1 MGMLL
6 EMAGRQL
13 AASDK
18 MKSSSLELAR
28 LRRTVVPVA
37 QIQDQLDTIR
47 LFADNPAKSELERNS
62 LLFDAFFFSYRL
74 YFMRKKKCSEKNS
87 LFFFFF

>member
-6 EMAGRQL
+6 EMAGRRL

-47 LFADNPAKSELERNS
+47 LFADNPARSELARNS
-62 LLFDAFFFSYRL
+62 LLFDAFFFSYRP
-74 YFMRKKKCSEKNS
+74 YFMRKKM
-87 LFFFFF
+87 F